1 MKKPMIFEWR
11 EHFERE
17 HRKYFPYEIK
27 SLTTFGESFE
37 DNAYKHPKNP
47 VSEFCFNIHAHDNSA
62 DKDFHMSMNMNVEEA
77 AILMKQ
83 LKSFIDYNSRRKKTR
98 YNFYS

>member
-47 VSEFCFNIHAHDNSA
+47 VSEFCFNIHAHDNNA

-77 AILMKQ
+77 EILMKQ
-83 LKSFIDYNSRRKKTR
+83 LKSFIDYNSRRKKV
-98 YNFYS
+98 